1 MIKLASLKECTG
13 CMACSNICDIAIKV
27 VTDKEGFRRPVII
40 NNDCS
45 KCGKCVNACPVLT
58 PVVPEKTIT
67 HQVFACTNS
76 SKLVRLD
83 SSSGGVFTELA
94 KFVLQKKGG
103 VFGAAFTNECV
114 VIHIEIDSENDLS
127 KLRKSKYVQSDVGQC
142 LKKAKE
148 RLEAGQYVLFSG
160 LPCQIAGLYSYLGK
174 DYDRLYTVD
183 ILCKGVPSPGVFAE
197 FICETEK
204 HWGCKVQEINFREK
218 KYGWGNRAMMVLTF
232 ANGKQRVSPLT
243 LSSFGSGFSTD
254 LFSRPSCYNCKYKN
268 KDRVGD
274 ITLGDFWGIGKDLSF
289 DKLKKEGVSFV
300 MLNSKKG
307 KELFNSIRANLLVD
321 ERNLSEASKNNSA
334 LTMQNIKK
342 RTRALFFLAYRINPK
357 IALNLFTCPHRIAV
371 WFRDKIRKHP
381 KN

>member
-27 VTDKEGFRRPVII
+27 VTDKEGFRRPII
-40 NNDCS
+40 VNDDCLR
-45 KCGKCVNACPVLT
+45 CGKCVNVCPVLN
-58 PVVPEKTIT
+58 PVVPERTIT
-67 HQVFACTNS
+67 HRVFACTNS
-76 SKLVRLD
+76 SKLVRFD

-94 KFVLQKKGG
+94 TFVLQKKGY
-103 VFGAAFTNECV
+103 VFGATFTSECV
-114 VIHIEIDSENDLS
+114 VAHIEIDSENDLG

-142 LKKAKE
+142 LKKAKG

-183 ILCKGVPSPGVFAE
+183 ILCKGAPSPGVFAE
-197 FICETEK
+197 FISETEK
-204 HWGCKVQEINFREK
+204 RYGCKVQDINFREK
-218 KYGWGNRAMMVLTF
+218 KYGWGNRAMMALNFT
-232 ANGKQRVSPLT
+232 NGKQSVLPLT

-254 LFSRPSCYNCKYKN
+254 LFLRPSCYNCKYKN
-268 KDRVGD
+268 KDRIGD

-289 DKLKKEGVSFV
+289 DNLKKEGVSFV

-307 KELFNSIRANLLVD
+307 KELFDSVKSDLLVD
-321 ERNLSEASKNNSA
+321 ERSFNEASKNNSA
-334 LTMQNIKK
+334 LNMRNIKK
-342 RTRALFFLAYRINPK
+342 RTRTLFFLAYRTNPK

-371 WFRDKIRKHP
+371 WFRDLIYRCYK
-381 KN
+381 